1 MRASAT
7 DSRYD
12 AFSLPA
18 CNRIFFYNARFF
30 GKAAEIA
37 GTLLGFNGD
46 INAHFVSV
54 FKTICTRFASHFQ
67 YGILSFSI
75 EPGMTATQKDK
86 IKVISTIVLN
96 LILFSPVL
104 WLFLKLAAEK
114 IERYGNYDEFKE
126 FS

>member
-1 MRASAT
+1 
-7 DSRYD
+7 
-12 AFSLPA
+12 
-18 CNRIFFYNARFF
+18 
-30 GKAAEIA
+30 
-37 GTLLGFNGD
+37 
-46 INAHFVSV
+46 
-54 FKTICTRFASHFQ
+54 
-67 YGILSFSI
+67 
-75 EPGMTATQKDK
+75 MTATQKDK